1 MAEVPA
7 VGPKVTRRET
17 GWPSKGTSQ
26 GSALMHVFLVL
37 SCRAS
42 VSWLQREIKDS
53 EELRT
58 LL

>member
-1 MAEVPA
+1 
-7 VGPKVTRRET
+7 
-17 GWPSKGTSQ
+17 
-26 GSALMHVFLVL
+26 MHVFLVL